1 MLSIYTVTDY
11 AETGDHQDVTVF
23 LFVRPLSSMS
33 RKVNTLLMCMR
44 VSVALSTHCCYLFS
58 SIQLARSMI
67 VSTKWCLT
75 QMSILLAVVKCRL
88 PDGS

>member
-33 RKVNTLLMCMR
+33 RKVNTSHVYACVCCFVNSLLL
-44 VSVALSTHCCYLFS
+44 SVLFYSACTEHDREYQVAFDTDVHIVGCCEL
-58 SIQLARSMI
+58 
-67 VSTKWCLT
+67 
-75 QMSILLAVVKCRL
+75 
-88 PDGS
+88 